1 MFESCRSNQSHWAVP
16 QRFPKYID
24 KSPANTE
31 RLMTSNKKV
40 YSCETSAISLS
51 TFHTDDVASR
61 PQFQRKSE
69 RKLHINFCTHKFIA
83 YGGHSCVS
91 NFHMNVHT
99 KNTEHCISCWCNVPN
114 SRDRYLLKSDG
125 STLISQIVS
134 KLPSNIQ
141 SLLSLDDSDS
151 PRKFCCRKC
160 KVLFEKRQKHFEIV
174 EQLEAEIIELARR
187 RKRCSKSAFYTS
199 TPKKTSTPGFI
210 QSTSQC
216 PLWPVSS
223 LQGISPCSATNTNT
237 ENLGVKVL

>member
-1 MFESCRSNQSHWAVP
+1 MRRLRLACQHSIPMTLRRARSFSGN
-16 QRFPKYID
+16 PKENCILIFV
-24 KSPANTE
+24 
-31 RLMTSNKKV
+31 R
-40 YSCETSAISLS
+40 
-51 TFHTDDVASR
+51 
-61 PQFQRKSE
+61 
-69 RKLHINFCTHKFIA
+69 INFIA

-174 EQLEAEIIELARR
+174 EQLEAEIIELARQ
-187 RKRCSKSAFYTS
+187 RKRCSKLFDESAVGSAFYTS